1 LLFRRPWQTED
12 ESSTPRAGLNTEMVM
27 IQIVMK
33 CTYLRLASSMSL
45 ESGLDQTEIEVMAVV
60 GFG

>member
-1 LLFRRPWQTED
+1 
-12 ESSTPRAGLNTEMVM
+12 
-27 IQIVMK
+27 MK
-33 CTYLRLASSMSL
+33 CTYFRLASSMSL